1 MSFAMAEQSSN
12 VQKLEKKISTQYTI
26 MKTVTMQL
34 TMTSEMT
41 AEGEKDS
48 KVWVA
53 AQPNTNP
60 NKSMVTFAAAAAGIN
75 AYISPPTSQVNHLA

>member
-1 MSFAMAEQSSN
+1 MSFAMAGTVEQCT
-12 VQKLEKKISTQYTI
+12 KIEKKISTQYTI
-26 MKTVTMQL
+26 MKIVTMQL